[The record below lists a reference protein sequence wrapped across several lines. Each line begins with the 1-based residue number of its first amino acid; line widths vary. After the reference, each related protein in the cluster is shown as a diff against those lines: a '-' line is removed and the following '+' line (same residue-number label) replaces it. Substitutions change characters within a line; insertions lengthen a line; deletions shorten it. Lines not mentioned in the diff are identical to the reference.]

1 MPEVNPQNDTI
12 SPRWK
17 LAPQQLI
24 RDFGILLAFMVL
36 IIILSSANSNFLDYN
51 NIINILRQVSING
64 LLAIGMT
71 YVILAGGIDL
81 SVGSVVAFSG
91 VVAAS
96 LVTGDVNTPV
106 FLAVI
111 IGTLAG
117 TILGFINGLIIA
129 RFNVAPF
136 VATLAMMSIARGLTM
151 VYSNGSPIGRLSA
164 EFKYIGGE
172 RILGIPI
179 PVIILLSVFIIA
191 YLILIKT
198 KFGRYIY
205 AVGGNETSALVSG
218 INVNRVKIGVYT
230 ISGMLAGLAG
240 VILAARVSAG
250 LPQAGTAYE
259 LDAIAAVVIGGT
271 SLAGGRGRLWGTLIG
286 VLIIG
291 VLNNGLDLLNVSSY
305 YQMIVKG
312 VIIVIAVMFDSK
324 INKS

>member
-1 MPEVNPQNDTI
+1 MPQVNTENNLLSTK
-12 SPRWK
+12 WK
-17 LAPQQLI
+17 LTLQRLI
-24 RDFGILLAFMVL
+24 KDFGILFAFIIL
-36 IIILSSANSNFLDYN
+36 IILLSSANPNFLGYN
-51 NIINILRQVSING
+51 NIINIIRQVSING

-81 SVGSVVAFSG
+81 SVGSIIAFTG
-91 VVAAS
+91 VVSAS
-96 LVTGDVNTPV
+96 LVTGDANTPV
-106 FLAVI
+106 LVAVAV
-111 IGTLAG
+111 GTLAG
-117 TILGFINGLIIA
+117 TLLGFINGVIIS

-151 VYSNGSPIGRLSA
+151 VYSNGSPIGGLSDG
-164 EFKYIGGE
+164 FKNIGGG

-179 PVIILLSVFIIA
+179 PVIILLLIFAIA
-191 YLILIKT
+191 YIILIKT
-198 KFGRYIY
+198 KFGRYVY
-205 AVGGNETSALVSG
+205 AVGGNETSARVSG
-218 INVNRVKIGVYT
+218 IKVSRVKIGVYT

-271 SLAGGRGRLWGTLIG
+271 SLAGGRGRLWGTMIG

-312 VIIVIAVMFDSK
+312 VIIVIAVLFDSRF
-324 INKS
+324 NKS